1 VSTTTLL
8 QERGQT
14 HGHFA
19 DNARYA
25 QMLRALWRSSPA
37 WHTMPDEHREALDH
51 MAGKFSR
58 ILSGQSRYGDHWKDV
73 AGYATLALK
82 VCDPE

>member
-1 VSTTTLL
+1 
-8 QERGQT
+8 
-14 HGHFA
+14 
-19 DNARYA
+19 
-25 QMLRALWRSSPA
+25 
-37 WHTMPDEHREALDH
+37 MPDEHREALDH